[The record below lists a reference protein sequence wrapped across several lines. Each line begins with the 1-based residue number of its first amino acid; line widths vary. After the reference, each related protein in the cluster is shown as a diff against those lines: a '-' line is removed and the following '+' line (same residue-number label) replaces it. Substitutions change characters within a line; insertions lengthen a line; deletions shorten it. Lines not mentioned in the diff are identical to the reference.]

1 MTDAVALGRRRPGG
15 QPKSKDQKRIAM
27 SLRLSPALHARLVA
41 RAKEHGRSITQQAE
55 MLLDQALRDPG
66 GIHVLHD
73 EIIKALAEMRERID
87 QQRAELIKQRAELI
101 KQRDEMQAD
110 LIKQRDEMQG
120 EQRNFLREIDER
132 EAAARRAGLFRELDE
147 REARAFAQELKRK
160 RKP

>member
-87 QQRAELIKQRAELI
+87 RQRAELI
-101 KQRDEMQAD
+101 KQRDEMQA
-110 LIKQRDEMQG
+110 
-120 EQRNFLREIDER
+120 EQRNFHREIDEFHREIDER

>member
-87 QQRAELIKQRAELI
+87 QQRAELQS
-101 KQRDEMQAD
+101 
-110 LIKQRDEMQG
+110 
-120 EQRNFLREIDER
+120 NFLREIDER

>member
-1 MTDAVALGRRRPGG
+1 
-15 QPKSKDQKRIAM
+15 M

-87 QQRAELIKQRAELI
+87 QQRAELIKQR
-101 KQRDEMQAD
+101 DEMQA
-110 LIKQRDEMQG
+110 

>member
-73 EIIKALAEMRERID
+73 EIIKALAEVRERID
-87 QQRAELIKQRAELI
+87 QQRAELIKQR
-101 KQRDEMQAD
+101 DEMQA
-110 LIKQRDEMQG
+110 
-120 EQRNFLREIDER
+120 EQRNFHREIDEFHREIDER

>member
-55 MLLDQALRDPG
+55 MLPDQALRDPG

-73 EIIKALAEMRERID
+73 EIIKALAEVRERID
-87 QQRAELIKQRAELI
+87 QQRAELIKQR
-101 KQRDEMQAD
+101 D
-110 LIKQRDEMQG
+110 
-120 EQRNFLREIDER
+120 EQRNFLRELDEH

>member
-73 EIIKALAEMRERID
+73 EIIKALAEVRERID
-87 QQRAELIKQRAELI
+87 QQRAELIKQR
-101 KQRDEMQAD
+101 D
-110 LIKQRDEMQG
+110 

>member
-87 QQRAELIKQRAELI
+87 QQRAEQIKQRAELI
-101 KQRDEMQAD
+101 KQRDEIQA
-110 LIKQRDEMQG
+110 EH
-120 EQRNFLREIDER
+120 RNFLREIDEQ

>member
-66 GIHVLHD
+66 EMHVLHD
-73 EIIKALAEMRERID
+73 EIIKMLAEMRERID
-87 QQRAELIKQRAELI
+87 QQRAELIKQTQAVLI
-101 KQRDEMQAD
+101 KQRDEMQA
-110 LIKQRDEMQG
+110 EH
-120 EQRNFLREIDER
+120 RNFLREI
-132 EAAARRAGLFRELDE
+132 DE

-160 RKP
+160 RKL

>member
-101 KQRDEMQAD
+101 KQRAE
-110 LIKQRDEMQG
+110 LIKQRDEMQA
-120 EQRNFLREIDER
+120 EQRNFLREIDEQ

>member
-73 EIIKALAEMRERID
+73 EIIKALAEMRERLD
-87 QQRAELIKQRAELI
+87 QQRAELIKQR
-101 KQRDEMQAD
+101 DEVQA
-110 LIKQRDEMQG
+110 

>member
-87 QQRAELIKQRAELI
+87 QQRAEQIKQRAELI
-101 KQRDEMQAD
+101 KQRDEIQA
-110 LIKQRDEMQG
+110 
-120 EQRNFLREIDER
+120 EQRNVLREIDEL
-132 EAAARRAGLFRELDE
+132 EAAARRVGRAGG
-147 REARAFAQELKRK
+147 ARVRSGA
-160 RKP
+160 

>member
-87 QQRAELIKQRAELI
+87 KQRAELIKQRAEQIKQRAELI
-101 KQRDEMQAD
+101 KQRDEMQA
-110 LIKQRDEMQG
+110 

-147 REARAFAQELKRK
+147 REGQAFAQELKRK

>member
-87 QQRAELIKQRAELI
+87 QQRAELIKQR
-101 KQRDEMQAD
+101 DEMQA
-110 LIKQRDEMQG
+110 EV
-120 EQRNFLREIDER
+120 RNFLREIDER

>member
-87 QQRAELIKQRAELI
+87 QQRAEQIKQRAELI
-101 KQRDEMQAD
+101 KQRDELQA
-110 LIKQRDEMQG
+110 
-120 EQRNFLREIDER
+120 EQRNFHREFHREIDEFHREIDER

>member
-87 QQRAELIKQRAELI
+87 QQRAEQIKQRAELI
-101 KQRDEMQAD
+101 KQRDEMQA
-110 LIKQRDEMQG
+110 
-120 EQRNFLREIDER
+120 EQRNFLREIDEQ

>member
-87 QQRAELIKQRAELI
+87 QQRAELIKQR
-101 KQRDEMQAD
+101 DEMQA
-110 LIKQRDEMQG
+110 

>member
-87 QQRAELIKQRAELI
+87 QQRAELIKQR
-101 KQRDEMQAD
+101 DETQA
-110 LIKQRDEMQG
+110 
-120 EQRNFLREIDER
+120 EQRNLLREIDER

>member
-87 QQRAELIKQRAELI
+87 QQRAELIKQRAERIKQRAELI
-101 KQRDEMQAD
+101 EQRDEMQA
-110 LIKQRDEMQG
+110 

-132 EAAARRAGLFRELDE
+132 EAVARRAGLFRELDE

>member
-1 MTDAVALGRRRPGG
+1 
-15 QPKSKDQKRIAM
+15 M

-87 QQRAELIKQRAELI
+87 QQRAELIKQR
-101 KQRDEMQAD
+101 D
-110 LIKQRDEMQG
+110 

>member
-87 QQRAELIKQRAELI
+87 QQRAEQIKQRAELI
-101 KQRDEMQAD
+101 KQRDEMQA
-110 LIKQRDEMQG
+110 

>member
-87 QQRAELIKQRAELI
+87 QQRAELIKQR
-101 KQRDEMQAD
+101 DEMQA
-110 LIKQRDEMQG
+110 
-120 EQRNFLREIDER
+120 EQRNFLREIDEFLREIDER

>member
-87 QQRAELIKQRAELI
+87 QQRAELIKQQAE
-101 KQRDEMQAD
+101 QS
-110 LIKQRDEMQG
+110 
-120 EQRNFLREIDER
+120 NFLREIDER

>member
-87 QQRAELIKQRAELI
+87 QQRAELIKQR
-101 KQRDEMQAD
+101 DEMQA
-110 LIKQRDEMQG
+110 
-120 EQRNFLREIDER
+120 EQRNFLREIDEQ

>member
-1 MTDAVALGRRRPGG
+1 L
-15 QPKSKDQKRIAM
+15 KDQKRIAM

-87 QQRAELIKQRAELI
+87 QQRAELIKQR
-101 KQRDEMQAD
+101 DEMQA
-110 LIKQRDEMQG
+110 

>member
-87 QQRAELIKQRAELI
+87 QQRAELIKQR
-101 KQRDEMQAD
+101 DEMQA
-110 LIKQRDEMQG
+110 
-120 EQRNFLREIDER
+120 EQRNFLREIDEH

>member
-87 QQRAELIKQRAELI
+87 QQRAELIKQRAERIKQRAELI
-101 KQRDEMQAD
+101 KQRDEMQA
-110 LIKQRDEMQG
+110 

>member
-73 EIIKALAEMRERID
+73 EIIKALAEMRERND
-87 QQRAELIKQRAELI
+87 QQRAALIKQRAELI
-101 KQRDEMQAD
+101 KHRDEMQT
-110 LIKQRDEMQG
+110 

>member
-73 EIIKALAEMRERID
+73 EIIKALAEVRERID
-87 QQRAELIKQRAELI
+87 QQRAELIKQR
-101 KQRDEMQAD
+101 D
-110 LIKQRDEMQG
+110 
-120 EQRNFLREIDER
+120 EQRNFLRELDEH

>member
-87 QQRAELIKQRAELI
+87 QQRAELIKQR
-101 KQRDEMQAD
+101 DEMQA
-110 LIKQRDEMQG
+110 

-132 EAAARRAGLFRELDE
+132 EAAARRAGLFRDLDE

>member
-1 MTDAVALGRRRPGG
+1 MTDAVAPGRRRPGG

-73 EIIKALAEMRERID
+73 EIIKALAEVRERID
-87 QQRAELIKQRAELI
+87 QQRAELIKQR
-101 KQRDEMQAD
+101 D
-110 LIKQRDEMQG
+110 
-120 EQRNFLREIDER
+120 EQRNFLRELDEH

>member
-87 QQRAELIKQRAELI
+87 QQRAAQIKQRAELI
-101 KQRDEMQAD
+101 KQRDEMQA
-110 LIKQRDEMQG
+110 

>member
-87 QQRAELIKQRAELI
+87 QQRAELIKQRDEMRESIDQQRAELI
-101 KQRDEMQAD
+101 KQRDEMQA
-110 LIKQRDEMQG
+110 

>member
-87 QQRAELIKQRAELI
+87 KQRAELIKQRAEQIKQRAELI
-101 KQRDEMQAD
+101 KQRDEMQA
-110 LIKQRDEMQG
+110 EV
-120 EQRNFLREIDER
+120 RNFLREIDER

>member
-87 QQRAELIKQRAELI
+87 QQRADQI
-101 KQRDEMQAD
+101 KQRDEMQA
-110 LIKQRDEMQG
+110 
-120 EQRNFLREIDER
+120 EQRNFHREIDER

-147 REARAFAQELKRK
+147 REARAFARELKRK

>member
-87 QQRAELIKQRAELI
+87 QQRAELIKQRAERIKQRAELI
-101 KQRDEMQAD
+101 EQRDEMQA
-110 LIKQRDEMQG
+110 EV
-120 EQRNFLREIDER
+120 RNFLREIDER

>member
-87 QQRAELIKQRAELI
+87 QR
-101 KQRDEMQAD
+101 
-110 LIKQRDEMQG
+110 
-120 EQRNFLREIDER
+120 
-132 EAAARRAGLFRELDE
+132 LFRELDE
-147 REARAFAQELKRK
+147 REGQAFAQELKRK

>member
-1 MTDAVALGRRRPGG
+1 MTDAVAPGRRRPGG

-87 QQRAELIKQRAELI
+87 QQRAELIKQR
-101 KQRDEMQAD
+101 DEMQA
-110 LIKQRDEMQG
+110 

>member
-87 QQRAELIKQRAELI
+87 QQRAELIKQRAERI
-101 KQRDEMQAD
+101 KQRDEMQA
-110 LIKQRDEMQG
+110 

>member
-1 MTDAVALGRRRPGG
+1 
-15 QPKSKDQKRIAM
+15 M

-87 QQRAELIKQRAELI
+87 QQRAELIKQR
-101 KQRDEMQAD
+101 D
-110 LIKQRDEMQG
+110 
-120 EQRNFLREIDER
+120 EQRNFLREIDEA